1 MCSEYWISM
10 EILIPDPAEQTW
22 VDRKI
27 SEELEL
33 GVVKPETQAAMD
45 QILRQWKDKGA
56 DAAIL
61 GCTKAVPDL
70 CRCWTP

>member
-1 MCSEYWISM
+1 M

-56 DAAIL
+56 DAA
-61 GCTKAVPDL
+61 GHPDGAY
-70 CRCWTP
+70 PDAD